1 MYNASAERSEFLRH
15 FSINPAKDSVTGCI
29 ILSMQFKNSCNYG
42 LEKCNVCR
50 VFYSR
55 GERESTTLVDLKVP
69 KFLSACS
76 FNGIKKSF
84 YAFANSGSF

>member
-15 FSINPAKDSVTGCI
+15 FSINPAKDSVTNCI

-42 LEKCNVCR
+42 LEKCDVCR
-50 VFYSR
+50 AFHS
-55 GERESTTLVDLKVP
+55 GGESTTLVDLKVP
-69 KFLSACS
+69 KFLSVCS

-84 YAFANSGSF
+84 YAFTNSGSF